1 MKKLVEIGLIRM
13 ILIHLYYKWMAQQK
27 SCLTYNFKHLPFS
40 CKLTASRLSW
50 KILGS
55 LFVRIF
61 VFLILVLFIL
71 SLLLL
76 KNVLNVCFKDIIH
89 YRRSLTLSLNLFNN
103 SIVKQIH
110 SLFPYRH
117 FENRS
122 LEWLAVM
129 LFHNRLLTM
138 RDLLQ
143 LTTLIPLIFVPIM
156 THGKLL

>member
-1 MKKLVEIGLIRM
+1 MT
-13 ILIHLYYKWMAQQK
+13 QQK
-27 SCLTYNFKHLPFS
+27 SCSTYNCKHLPFS
-40 CKLTASRLSW
+40 CKLTASRLSK
-50 KILGS
+50 KILDP

-61 VFLILVLFIL
+61 VFLMLVLFIL
-71 SLLLL
+71 LLLLL

-89 YRRSLTLSLNLFNN
+89 YRRSLTLSLNFFNN

-143 LTTLIPLIFVPIM
+143 LTTLIPLMFVPIM

>member
-1 MKKLVEIGLIRM
+1 M
-13 ILIHLYYKWMAQQK
+13 ILIYLRRMTQQK
-27 SCLTYNFKHLPFS
+27 SCSTYNCKHLPFS
-40 CKLTASRLSW
+40 CKLTASRLSQ
-50 KILGS
+50 KILGP

-71 SLLLL
+71 LLLLL

-89 YRRSLTLSLNLFNN
+89 YRRSLTLSLNLFNHI
-103 SIVKQIH
+103 IVKQIH

-129 LFHNRLLTM
+129 LFHNRQQAM

-143 LTTLIPLIFVPIM
+143 LTLIALIFVPIM

>member
-1 MKKLVEIGLIRM
+1 MT
-13 ILIHLYYKWMAQQK
+13 QQK
-27 SCLTYNFKHLPFS
+27 SCSTYNFKHLPFS
-40 CKLTASRLSW
+40 CKLTASRLSL

-61 VFLILVLFIL
+61 VFLILVSFIL

-89 YRRSLTLSLNLFNN
+89 YWRSLTLSLNLFNN

-122 LEWLAVM
+122 LEWLALM
-129 LFHNRLLTM
+129 LFHNRLLAM

-143 LTTLIPLIFVPIM
+143 LTTLISLIFVPIM
-156 THGKLL
+156 TLGKLL